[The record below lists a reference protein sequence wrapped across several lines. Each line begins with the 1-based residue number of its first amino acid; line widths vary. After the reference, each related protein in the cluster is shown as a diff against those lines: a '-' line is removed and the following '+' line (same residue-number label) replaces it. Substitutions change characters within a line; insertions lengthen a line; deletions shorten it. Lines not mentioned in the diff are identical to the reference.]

1 MIFASFLFGL
11 HSLYSYFGKELTYRD
26 NFTGIEAT
34 FITLFW
40 SLFGLSDYRG
50 VELEQFPLSERV
62 WIRTFPRSVPS
73 TFGTVH
79 FRDHPIFPTTT
90 FNRAFWDVFQTFI
103 KRIIGYQ
110 MYGTYNV
117 ITVVIMLNMLI
128 AMINNSYNRIED
140 AADVEWKFA
149 RSKLMLSYFG
159 DGSGKRRR

>member
-1 MIFASFLFGL
+1 MDDHNTSSFPD
-11 HSLYSYFGKELTYRD
+11 S
-26 NFTGIEAT
+26 
-34 FITLFW
+34 
-40 SLFGLSDYRG
+40 
-50 VELEQFPLSERV
+50 
-62 WIRTFPRSVPS
+62 PS
-73 TFGTVH
+73 FTVH
-79 FRDHPIFPTTT
+79 FHSNIQFPS
-90 FNRAFWDVFQTFI
+90 FGEGFQTLG

-159 DGSGKRRR
+159 DGSGKRCRQ

>member
-1 MIFASFLFGL
+1 MDPTRFGP
-11 HSLYSYFGKELTYRD
+11 SLLGSR
-26 NFTGIEAT
+26 
-34 FITLFW
+34 
-40 SLFGLSDYRG
+40 
-50 VELEQFPLSERV
+50 PLSELSS
-62 WIRTFPRSVPS
+62 FD
-73 TFGTVH
+73 TVH
-79 FRDHPIFPTTT
+79 FREPPLSELST
-90 FNRAFWDVFQTFI
+90 FGDILGRFQTFI

-159 DGSGKRRR
+159 DGSGNPRR